1 MSDHGHALA
10 RDFSFSATSDLRAFL
25 TARDLERDHGGDVF
39 GWARKLGVE
48 AGEILDF
55 SASVNPLGPLL
66 SARRAFFKSFH
77 ELSCYP
83 DSDAGEA
90 REAIARQCRLEPRQ
104 VLLGSGSTQ
113 LIHLLCRAL
122 RPRKALVVHPAFS
135 EYANGLKLVGAEIRS
150 YLLSAQDDFTFSLER
165 FTKALQENP
174 DMIFLANPNSA
185 TGRAIPR
192 AKIEEVARM
201 AREKK
206 TFLVVDEAFIDFVE
220 ADSVQD
226 LIRDNPYLIVL
237 NSPGKYYALPG
248 LRLGYL
254 LAARRV
260 VDRLCLHREPWSV
273 NTPAQ
278 RVLSACFND
287 ANFKRKTRRWLERER
302 EFLLGGLSR
311 IRWLRPYESQANFLL
326 VRLAR
331 GSASR
336 LHALL
341 LKRKMLIRVC
351 DSFSGL
357 GADYFRVAIRSR
369 EENRRLLEALE
380 GILGGGSHSSGVLS
394 L

>member
-1 MSDHGHALA
+1 M
-10 RDFSFSATSDLRAFL
+10 
-25 TARDLERDHGGDVF
+25 
-39 GWARKLGVE
+39 E

-55 SASVNPLGPLL
+55 SASVNPLGPPL
-66 SARRAFFKSFH
+66 SARRAFFKSFD

-90 REAIARQCRLEPRQ
+90 RAAIARQCRLESRE

-113 LIHLLCRAL
+113 LIYLLCRAL

-135 EYANGLKLVGAEIRS
+135 EYANGLKLVGAEIYS
-150 YLLSAQDDFTFSLER
+150 YSLSAQDNFEFSLSK
-165 FTKALQENP
+165 FTQTLQENP
-174 DMIFLANPNSA
+174 NMIFLANPNSA
-185 TGRAIPR
+185 TGRVIPR
-192 AKIEEVARM
+192 AKVEAVARM
-201 AREKK
+201 ARKK
-206 TFLVVDEAFIDFVE
+206 EIFLVVDEAFIDFVG

-226 LIRDNPYLIVL
+226 LIRENPYLIVL

-254 LAARRV
+254 SAARRTI
-260 VDRLCLHREPWSV
+260 DRLRLHQEPWSV

-287 ANFKRKTRRWLERER
+287 ANFKRKTKRWLERER

-311 IRWLRPYESQANFLL
+311 IRWLHPYESQTNFLL
-326 VRLAR
+326 VRLER
-331 GSASR
+331 GSALR

-351 DSFSGL
+351 DSFAGL

-369 EENRRLLEALE
+369 EVNRRLLEALE
-380 GILGGGSHSSGVLS
+380 EILGRGSHSSGVLS